1 MTIDAINQMDRDAFV
16 QSVGWVF
23 EHSPWVAHRA
33 WDSRPFPSIDAL
45 HQSMTEQVIAA
56 TRDEQL
62 HLLCS
67 HPDLGARAVM
77 TTASANEQ
85 SGAGLYQLTPDEF
98 HRLHTANST
107 YREKFGFPFL
117 YAVKGSTKYGILDAI
132 ESRVQLQWEDEFQTA
147 LLQVFRIAGFRLQD
161 LVE

>member
-1 MTIDAINQMDRDAFV
+1 MTIDTINQLDQAAFV
-16 QSVGWVF
+16 ETLGWVF
-23 EHSPWVAHRA
+23 EHSPWVAERVWA
-33 WDSRPFPSIDAL
+33 SRPFASVKDL
-45 HQSMTEQVIAA
+45 HQAMRHQVLAA

-77 TTASANEQ
+77 TTASTAEQ
-85 SGAGLYQLTPDEF
+85 SGAGLDQLTPDEF
-98 HRLHTANST
+98 QRLHTANRT

-132 ESRVQLQWEDEFQTA
+132 ESRVQLQWENEFQTA
-147 LLQVFRIAGFRLQD
+147 LLQVFKIAGFRLDD
-161 LVE
+161 LME